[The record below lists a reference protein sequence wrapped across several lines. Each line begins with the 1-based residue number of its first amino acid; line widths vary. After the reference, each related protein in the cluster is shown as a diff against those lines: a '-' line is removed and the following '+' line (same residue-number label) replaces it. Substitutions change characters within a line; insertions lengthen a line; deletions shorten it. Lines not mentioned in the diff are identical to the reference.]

1 MPFGLRNTTQSFQ
14 RFMDQVLR
22 GLPFAYVY
30 INDVLI
36 AGSTPEEHLKHL
48 RIVFERLT
56 AHNIVI
62 NPSLVLAN

>member
-1 MPFGLRNTTQSFQ
+1 
-14 RFMDQVLR
+14 MDQVLR